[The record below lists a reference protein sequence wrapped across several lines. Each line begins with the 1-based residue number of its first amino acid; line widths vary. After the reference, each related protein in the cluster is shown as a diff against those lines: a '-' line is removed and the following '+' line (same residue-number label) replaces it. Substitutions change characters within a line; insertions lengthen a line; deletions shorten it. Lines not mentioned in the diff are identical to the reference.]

1 MKSLPRPALL
11 LLAISVLATSVVNA
25 ADKPK
30 LKGLLIT
37 GGCCHD
43 YDNQK
48 QIIAEGLGQRMSIGF
63 DVIHE
68 GGTGREHKVSVYSE
82 PGWAKKYDVIV
93 HNECFGGVK
102 DDAFVKSIAQAH
114 FEGTPAVFIHCSLH
128 SYRSAAVGVDSW
140 RELIGVTSQR
150 HEKHRAVLVQNVGEH
165 NPIMTGFPLEW
176 PTPNGELYIIEK
188 VWPNAVP
195 LAQAYGTDTKQ
206 VHTVAWTNQFGRA
219 RVFGTSLGHHNETM
233 NNDVW
238 LGMFA
243 RDVLW
248 TVGKLDDKGNPLP
261 GYEGTGIQP
270 IQLPGLKPVPDSK

>member
-1 MKSLPRPALL
+1 MKSLPRPAIL

-48 QIIAEGLGQRMSIGF
+48 QIIAEGLAQRMSIDF
-63 DVIHE
+63 DVVHE

-176 PTPNGELYIIEK
+176 ATPNGELYIIEK

-233 NNDVW
+233 NNDIW

-243 RDVLW
+243 RGVLW
-248 TVGKLDDKGNPLP
+248 TVGKLDDKGNPVP
-261 GYEGTGIQP
+261 GYEGTGIKP
-270 IQLPGLKPVPDSK
+270 IQLPGLKPVPEKK